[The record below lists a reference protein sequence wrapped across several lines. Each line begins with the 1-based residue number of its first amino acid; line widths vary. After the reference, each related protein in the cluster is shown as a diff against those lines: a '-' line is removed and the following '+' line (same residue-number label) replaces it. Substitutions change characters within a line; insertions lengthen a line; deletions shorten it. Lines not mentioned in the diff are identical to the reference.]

1 MKGRR
6 IRRRGCGLRRTT
18 WRVSRELD
26 GRRGIADGGRVYRRC
41 GMDFMVGFSY
51 RALGVVEENL
61 LDLEHP
67 LLRGQGQV
75 YAFLHKFV
83 RGLTVR
89 RCWC

>member
-1 MKGRR
+1 
-6 IRRRGCGLRRTT
+6 
-18 WRVSRELD
+18 
-26 GRRGIADGGRVYRRC
+26 
-41 GMDFMVGFSY
+41 MDFMVGFSY
-51 RALGVVEENL
+51 WALGVVEENL